1 MNKSYTVD
9 STCNDMRIDRWTR
22 LKIGKI
28 PQGLIEKYLRSGK
41 IKINKKKIKS
51 STKVKTNDI
60 VNFFNLDFKETI
72 VQKKIKFKPS
82 KEIIKSNEDQ
92 IIDNNE
98 NFVVLNKSS
107 GISVQGGTKSKKNLV
122 DIFAKSEIFQG
133 TKPYSVHRLDKDTS
147 GVFIMAK
154 TRESAQLLTSLF
166 RLRKVHK
173 TYLAICHGELNI
185 DAGEWNDDLIRYD
198 GDKKIIEKAAE
209 AARARIAA
217 KKARELVRKKSG
229 LGSTTLPGK
238 LADCSNKDPLQCE
251 LFLVEGDSA
260 GGTAK
265 QGRDRRTQ
273 AILPLRGKVINSEKA
288 REDKL
293 LANNEIQSIITAL
306 GCGFGEDEDD
316 PSSFNP
322 EKLRYHKIVI
332 MTDADVDGSHI
343 RTLLLTFFWRKMKS
357 LVQGGF
363 LYMAMPPLY
372 KMKQGKKERYAY
384 TDEER
389 DQVLQRMESENKA
402 KIDIQR
408 YKGLGEM
415 NAEQRWDTTMN
426 AETRT
431 LMQVTVDHIMEE
443 ETNIRFREL
452 MGTEVEHRRS
462 FITERAKFAT
472 NIDI

>member
-60 VNFFNLDFKETI
+60 INFFNLDFKETI
-72 VQKKIKFKPS
+72 VQKKIKFEPS

-173 TYLAICHGELNI
+173 TYLAICHGELNT
-185 DAGEWNDDLIRYD
+185 DEGEWNDDLIRYD
-198 GDKKIIEKAAE
+198 GEKKIIEKAKTIFKVLDKNSE
-209 AARARIAA
+209 ASLV
-217 KKARELVRKKSG
+217 ELKPITGRKHQLRKQLYALGQPIFGDIKYKLSNSSRGLNKNLMLHSYQIKFIIDDVKHTYTALLPDYFRKLLKTKRLRFSG
-229 LGSTTLPGK
+229 LK
-238 LADCSNKDPLQCE
+238 
-251 LFLVEGDSA
+251 
-260 GGTAK
+260 
-265 QGRDRRTQ
+265 
-273 AILPLRGKVINSEKA
+273 
-288 REDKL
+288 
-293 LANNEIQSIITAL
+293 
-306 GCGFGEDEDD
+306 
-316 PSSFNP
+316 
-322 EKLRYHKIVI
+322 
-332 MTDADVDGSHI
+332 
-343 RTLLLTFFWRKMKS
+343 
-357 LVQGGF
+357 
-363 LYMAMPPLY
+363 
-372 KMKQGKKERYAY
+372 
-384 TDEER
+384 
-389 DQVLQRMESENKA
+389 
-402 KIDIQR
+402 
-408 YKGLGEM
+408 
-415 NAEQRWDTTMN
+415 
-426 AETRT
+426 
-431 LMQVTVDHIMEE
+431 
-443 ETNIRFREL
+443 
-452 MGTEVEHRRS
+452 
-462 FITERAKFAT
+462 
-472 NIDI
+472 